1 MLKLHGTLPV
11 LNSVTKGSYLVT
23 VTKSDNLPPVLRKRR
38 ALLKQLSEDG
48 IGYKAILVN
57 EQKTQNTYIG
67 SDIFTVSSA
76 YDYLDDG
83 DIIRLDSASGS
94 FSCVFRKHSP

>member
-23 VTKSDNLPPVLRKRR
+23 VTKSGNLPSVLRKRM
-38 ALLKQLSEDG
+38 ALLKQLSEDE

-57 EQKTQNTYIG
+57 EQKTQESYID
-67 SDIFTVSSA
+67 SDIFTVSS
-76 YDYLDDG
+76 DLPP
-83 DIIRLDSASGS
+83 ILQT
-94 FSCVFRKHSP
+94 PP